1 MALSDA
7 VYKAALRSGRFT
19 TKDMGIIEAQLG
31 EMDMEDI
38 LSLNGFR
45 EAMLVRYARDV
56 GREAELSR
64 IENIKL
70 PNGINQD
77 MLRRDGF
84 LRELQADFLATT
96 ANDRMNLERLAELLV
111 QRWNLSRT
119 VMGTLDSDQ
128 ARAAQ
133 MIDASILQLEKHLQI
148 DPQTRAAADALAD
161 PAAVIGDW
169 VQQSTDYFAA
179 EGVSHNTNHGPA
191 GYTVWAF
198 KTPEYMPRCAKC
210 GCQEFEFTS
219 AWDGEV
225 FPFAVAT
232 PEQVKAY
239 VKGRD
244 FKPEGAPSISIF
256 AERPDGS

>member
-1 MALSDA
+1 MTLSSS
-7 VYKAALRSGRFT
+7 VYQAAQRSGHFK
-19 TKDMGIIEAQLG
+19 TKDMGTIESLMA
-31 EMDMEDI
+31 EMSLEEI
-38 LSLNGFR
+38 LELSSFR
-45 EAMLVRYARDV
+45 EAMVIRYARDA
-56 GREAELSR
+56 GREVELAR
-64 IENIKL
+64 IEGMKL
-70 PNGINQD
+70 PQGINHD
-77 MLRRDGF
+77 MLRRDAY
-84 LRELQADFLATT
+84 LSELKADFVAAT
-96 ANDRMNLERLAELLV
+96 ANDRMNLERLAELMV

-128 ARAAQ
+128 ARAASI
-133 MIDASILQLEKHLQI
+133 IDASILQLEKHLQI

-198 KTPEYMPRCAKC
+198 KTPEYMPYCKNC
-210 GCQEFEFTS
+210 GGHDFEFVS
-219 AWDGEV
+219 PWDGEV
-225 FPFAVAT
+225 FKFEVAT
-232 PEQVKAY
+232 PAQVKAY

-256 AERPDGS
+256 AEKPDGS